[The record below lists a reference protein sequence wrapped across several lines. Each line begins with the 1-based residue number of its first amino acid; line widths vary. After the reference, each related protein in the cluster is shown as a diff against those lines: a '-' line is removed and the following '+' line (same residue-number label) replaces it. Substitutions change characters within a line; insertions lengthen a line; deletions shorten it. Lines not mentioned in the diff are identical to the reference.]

1 MQIVEFKKLKI
12 QNLTAIRQ
20 LWEDLN
26 RVHLQDS
33 VHFKEHYE
41 TFSFDKR
48 SESWRKL
55 PEKNFYLLIAEAEDS
70 GTIAYCVSTIAA
82 DRKGEIDSLFVS
94 PEYRQRGIGETL
106 VKASMEWLRVNECK
120 PIQLAVSY
128 GHESVLGFYQRL
140 GFYPRLTVL
149 ELKEND

>member
-1 MQIVEFKKLKI
+1 MQTVEFKKIKI
-12 QNLTAIRQ
+12 QNLTAIKQ

-26 RVHLQDS
+26 RVHLEDS
-33 VHFKEHYE
+33 VYFKEYYE

-55 PEKNFYLLIAEAEDS
+55 QEENFYLLIAEAEDS
-70 GTIAYCVSTIAA
+70 GAIAYCVSTIDA

-94 PEYRQRGIGETL
+94 PEYRRRGIGETL
-106 VKASMEWLRVNECK
+106 LKSSMEWLRVSKCK
-120 PIQLAVSY
+120 PIRLAVSY
-128 GHESVLGFYQRL
+128 GHESVLGFYQKLR
-140 GFYPRLTVL
+140 FYPRLTVL